1 MKRLLTLP
9 IAGTVIIAL
18 AGSADA
24 RIRCNKDYQ
33 IVQGNE
39 IHTPYCADNYLAKVA
54 REYGIRVSNSQ
65 IRNNPNKKAEVCRLI
80 RHDIRVQDNCPNDSP
95 RGRRY

>member
-18 AGSADA
+18 AGSVDA

-39 IHTPYCADNYLAKVA
+39 IFTPYCADNYLAKVA